1 MADEPDN
8 LVLQLLREIRTDV
21 GDVKATLAKH
31 GERLDHIDQR
41 LEEVHETL
49 YTVAGAAVHANV
61 RHDTVAERLKTLE
74 ERVSRLE
81 EKA

>member
-8 LVLQLLREIRTDV
+8 LVLQLLREAREDV
-21 GDVKATLAKH
+21 VDVKATLKKH
-31 GERLDHIDQR
+31 GERLNPIDHR

-49 YTVAGAAVHANV
+49 STVAGAAVHANV
-61 RHDTVAERLKTLE
+61 RHDTVVERLKTLE